1 MNISK
6 SYKMTN
12 AKWRFVQW
20 PLLIVATVIV
30 IPFYYIL
37 VILLAVVGISTM
49 NQNEHIRKKI
59 NSSKSFENIF
69 LSLVLASIMF
79 FLLLA
84 PGAIYF
90 TPNAFNFWKSLINM
104 NFKEAFNVLAEPMV
118 HYNENISLTYK
129 FISTAG
135 LP

>member
-1 MNISK
+1 
-6 SYKMTN
+6 MTN
-12 AKWRFVQW
+12 TKWNFVQW
-20 PLLIVATVIV
+20 PLLIGATVIV

-37 VILLAVVGISTM
+37 MILFAIVGISTM

-69 LSLVLASIMF
+69 ISLVLASIMF

-90 TPNAFNFWKSLINM
+90 TPNAFNYWKSLM
-104 NFKEAFNVLAEPMV
+104 NVNVKEAFNVLAEPMV
-118 HYNENISLTYK
+118 HYNENISLTYRL
-129 FISTAG
+129 ISTIA

>member
-12 AKWRFVQW
+12 PKWSFVQW
-20 PLLIVATVIV
+20 PLLILATVIV

-37 VILLAVVGISTM
+37 VILLAIVGISSM
-49 NQNEHIRKKI
+49 NQNEHIRKRI
-59 NSSKSFENIF
+59 NSSKYFEYIY
-69 LSLVLASIMF
+69 LTIVLASIML

-84 PGAIYF
+84 PGVIYF

-118 HYNENISLTYK
+118 HYNENISLTYRL
-129 FISTAG
+129 ISTVA